1 MLKKAGISHEIE
13 AEKQDADKR
22 FTEIREAKEALLKI
36 HQDLQDAIKA
46 EGEAAVA
53 LQEAISNSNNI
64 INGIYNAIVN
74 AEQNARFKATIKS
87 EHLAQL
93 QQLLNQAIET
103 WKTMLENHR
112 SEQAKM
118 LTEHESN
125 MRKILKRN
133 EGVWFSDFWMRVLV
147 IFLFVYTVVLGLVVY
162 YST

>member
-1 MLKKAGISHEIE
+1 M
-13 AEKQDADKR
+13 
-22 FTEIREAKEALLKI
+22 KI
-36 HQDLQDAIKA
+36 HQDLLDAIKA
-46 EGEAAVA
+46 EGEAAMV
-53 LQEAISNSNNI
+53 LQEAISSSNNI

-112 SEQAKM
+112 SEQTKM

-125 MRKILKRN
+125 IRKILRRN
-133 EGVWFSDFWMRVLV
+133 EGVWFSDFWMKVLV
-147 IFLFVYTVVLGLVVY
+147 IFLFVYTAILGLVVY
-162 YST
+162 CVR